1 MQEKTIVEQLL
12 VNEDYARKIIP
23 FINYDYFESDTHK
36 HLIRKIVSF
45 TEKYNKTPTVDI
57 LKIELE
63 DDRVT
68 EDQYKEISEFL
79 NDFNSEPKELQWMV
93 DGTEKYFQDRAVY
106 NSIMESIAILDGRSK
121 DKDKGSIPAIL
132 SDALAVCFDS
142 HIGHDFLRD
151 AEARWEAYHR
161 IEKKVSLGLEM
172 FDKITGGGLPP
183 ASLTVIAAGTGVG
196 KTLLMCDFAAKNLLA
211 GKNVLYISL
220 EMGEDKISQRIDA
233 NLLDIDISE
242 LPTYPK
248 KYYKDKVERLRSKT
262 HGRLIVKDFPT
273 ASAHSGHFRHLLSE
287 LRIKENFRPDIIY
300 IDYIN
305 ICASSR
311 MKNNIVNSYTY
322 IKAIAEEVRGLGG
335 EFDVPIVTATQ
346 LNRTGYTNSD
356 PGLEDTAESFGLP
369 ATADLMFSVTTSEA
383 LEDLGQLSIKQLKNR
398 YNDPARFR
406 RFVVNVDKSRMRLSD
421 APQDDP
427 EDIPVMDN
435 THYEE
440 RRSEDET
447 MQFITRKAGR
457 KDFSKLMQ

>member
-1 MQEKTIVEQLL
+1 
-12 VNEDYARKIIP
+12 
-23 FINYDYFESDTHK
+23 
-36 HLIRKIVSF
+36 
-45 TEKYNKTPTVDI
+45 
-57 LKIELE
+57 
-63 DDRVT
+63 
-68 EDQYKEISEFL
+68 
-79 NDFNSEPKELQWMV
+79 
-93 DGTEKYFQDRAVY
+93 
-106 NSIMESIAILDGRSK
+106 
-121 DKDKGSIPAIL
+121 
-132 SDALAVCFDS
+132 
-142 HIGHDFLRD
+142 
-151 AEARWEAYHR
+151 
-161 IEKKVSLGLEM
+161 
-172 FDKITGGGLPP
+172 
-183 ASLTVIAAGTGVG
+183 
-196 KTLLMCDFAAKNLLA
+196 
-211 GKNVLYISL
+211 
-220 EMGEDKISQRIDA
+220 
-233 NLLDIDISE
+233 
-242 LPTYPK
+242 
-248 KYYKDKVERLRSKT
+248 
-262 HGRLIVKDFPT
+262 
-273 ASAHSGHFRHLLSE
+273 
-287 LRIKENFRPDIIY
+287 
-300 IDYIN
+300 
-305 ICASSR
+305 